1 MSNEWNVE
9 TESKHFRNSEQDEI
23 IARKGDG
30 ENFGWGVELAKM
42 PVVTQTQIQLLASL
56 PETARLFT
64 ANSFKWDIFKLV
76 LPSRR

>member
-64 ANSFKWDIFKLV
+64 ANSFK
-76 LPSRR
+76 